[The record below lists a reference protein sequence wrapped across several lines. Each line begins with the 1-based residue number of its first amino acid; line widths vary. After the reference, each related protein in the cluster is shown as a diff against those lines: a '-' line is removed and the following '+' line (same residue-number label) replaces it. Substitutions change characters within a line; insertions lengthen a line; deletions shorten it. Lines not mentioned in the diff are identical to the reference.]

1 MTMLTEKL
9 GPSGRE
15 AVSSLPPAEFQ
26 RTSTGPVLK
35 SRPSTRTGVVLGPDC
50 GESAD
55 PPFGPPTGVPITGWA
70 VQAHATAPS
79 MTMVAPTVAAT
90 KALARPVIVICRGTV
105 VSPLRIVNTPPVGGT
120 TIVKHAIAA
129 VNEQYCSTSFSQDCR
144 LPRPR
149 YPSAIDPSGGVPSD
163 HVTSDSISVLVA
175 DAQRMFSEALVRALY
190 WCSDLR
196 PIDEQPT
203 TGTEAIEAITHHL
216 PDVAL
221 LDYWMGGMAIGAPA
235 VTQAINHSA
244 PNCRVLVLSWLHGPQ
259 HIDSAL
265 QAGAVGFLPKSL
277 GLDRVVEAIRRAHA
291 GECPV
296 FEGELEG
303 LKRNIEQRS
312 EDSDQM
318 WERLRTLT
326 RREVEILASLSA
338 GLSVTEIAKK
348 QMISLATVRNHIHKI
363 LGKTGARSQL
373 EAVHV
378 ARHHKLIP

>member
-1 MTMLTEKL
+1 M
-9 GPSGRE
+9 
-15 AVSSLPPAEFQ
+15 
-26 RTSTGPVLK
+26 
-35 SRPSTRTGVVLGPDC
+35 RP
-50 GESAD
+50 
-55 PPFGPPTGVPITGWA
+55 
-70 VQAHATAPS
+70 
-79 MTMVAPTVAAT
+79 
-90 KALARPVIVICRGTV
+90 
-105 VSPLRIVNTPPVGGT
+105 T
-120 TIVKHAIAA
+120 TIVRHAIAA

-144 LPRPR
+144 RSRPG
-149 YPSAIDPSGGVPSD
+149 YPSAIDSSGGVPSD
-163 HVTSDSISVLVA
+163 QVASEISVLVA

-203 TGTEAIEAITHHL
+203 TGTEAIEAIARHR

-235 VTQAINHSA
+235 VTQAISHSA
-244 PNCRVLVLSWLHGPQ
+244 PNCRVVVLSWLHGPQ
-259 HIDSAL
+259 HIDAAL

-277 GLDRVVEAIRRAHA
+277 GLDRVVEAIRRAHG

-296 FEGELEG
+296 FAEELEG

-312 EDSDQM
+312 EDSDQV

-326 RREVEILASLSA
+326 RREVEIIASLSA
-338 GLSVTEIAKK
+338 GLSVTEIAKEH
-348 QMISLATVRNHIHKI
+348 MISLATVRNHIHKI